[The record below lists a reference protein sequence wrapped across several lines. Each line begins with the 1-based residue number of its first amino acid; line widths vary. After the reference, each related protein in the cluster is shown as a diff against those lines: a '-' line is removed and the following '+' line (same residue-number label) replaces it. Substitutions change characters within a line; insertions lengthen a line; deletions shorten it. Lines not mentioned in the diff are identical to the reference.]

1 MVASSIGEGVVLR
14 TFQVSSNLGF
24 KNSMAKRMLC
34 FSSLRLKTCSCPHK
48 YLINK
53 FLLHILCQVLVL
65 LSVLLITA
73 TFRVNFRQTLPDD
86 LCQAPLLPMAV
97 TVSEPL
103 NSVFVYLH
111 VSQNVMHNYLSQR
124 SH

>member
-1 MVASSIGEGVVLR
+1 M

-24 KNSMAKRMLC
+24 KNSMAKGMLC

-53 FLLHILCQVLVL
+53 FLLL
-65 LSVLLITA
+65 TA

-111 VSQNVMHNYLSQR
+111 VSQNVMHNCLSQR

>member
-1 MVASSIGEGVVLR
+1 M
-14 TFQVSSNLGF
+14 TFQFLLIWISKIPWLSE
-24 KNSMAKRMLC
+24 C
-34 FSSLRLKTCSCPHK
+34 FSSLRLKTRSCPHK

-53 FLLHILCQVLVL
+53 FLLHILCRFWFL

-73 TFRVNFRQTLPDD
+73 TFRVNFRQPLPGD
-86 LCQAPLLPMAV
+86 LCQAPLLPIAV

-103 NSVFVYLH
+103 NSEFVYLH